1 MSDLLSK
8 LKAGRAFIKTFPLGE
23 LTLGLRLLVE
33 DDYQAAG
40 WAANDLLAQHDTELT
55 TANAEL
61 FESEKA
67 TQLMLRFL
75 VDPDTGKPLFPSAD
89 ELRKTLSR
97 EERNAVGAAYYDF
110 EREFSP
116 SERTMSEAEFARLL
130 ADTKKKPNWLALS
143 GLSGALLKRLVL
155 SLAVQPSN

>member
-1 MSDLLSK
+1 MSDLLSR
-8 LKAGRAFIKTFPLGE
+8 LKAGRAVTKTFPLGD

-33 DDYQAAG
+33 SDYQAAG

-55 TANAEL
+55 TANADL

-75 VDPDTGKPLFPSAD
+75 VDPATGKPLFSSAD
-89 ELRKTLSR
+89 EVRNTLSR

-110 EREFSP
+110 EREYSP
-116 SERTMSEAEFARLL
+116 SERTMSEAEFGRLL
-130 ADTKKKPNWLALS
+130 DDVKKN
-143 GLSGALLKRLVL
+143 
-155 SLAVQPSN
+155 

>member
-1 MSDLLSK
+1 MSDLLSR
-8 LKAGRAFIKTFPLGE
+8 LKAGRDFTKTFPLGE

-33 DDYQAAG
+33 SDYQAAG
-40 WAANDLLAQHDTELT
+40 WAANALLVQHDTELT
-55 TANAEL
+55 TANADL

-75 VDPDTGKPLFPSAD
+75 IDPATGKPLFSSA
-89 ELRKTLSR
+89 EEVRSTLSR

-110 EREFSP
+110 EREYSP
-116 SERTMSEAEFARLL
+116 SERTMSEAEFGRLL
-130 ADTKKKPNWLALS
+130 DDVKKKRDPLALN

-155 SLAVQPSN
+155 SLATPPSN